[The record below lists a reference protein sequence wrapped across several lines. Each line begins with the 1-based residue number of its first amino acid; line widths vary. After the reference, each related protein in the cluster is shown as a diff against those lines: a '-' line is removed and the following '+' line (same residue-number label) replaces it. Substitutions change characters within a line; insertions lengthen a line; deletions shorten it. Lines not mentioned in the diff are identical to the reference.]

1 MIKNVEKERR
11 LAAKEA
17 VKHISD
23 NQIVGLGT
31 GGTASYAIREI
42 GELVKNGLRIQG
54 IPTSEKTRELAESLN
69 IPLININSVD
79 AIDVTID
86 GADEFDENLV
96 LIKGGGGALLREKIV
111 ASLTKVEIIIVDSL
125 KKVDVL
131 GKFKLPIEIIPF
143 ASSYVLSRIKLLN
156 GSGKIRMAFNAPFIT
171 NQGNHIID
179 ADFGEIKD
187 PVSLA
192 DKLKAITGV
201 VEHGLFINL
210 TSKVIM
216 GNNDS
221 VIVFN
226 KK

>member
-1 MIKNVEKERR
+1 VNKNIEKERE

-17 VKHISD
+17 VKFVRD

-42 GELVKNGLRIQG
+42 GELVKNGLRIRA
-54 IPTSEKTRELAESLN
+54 ISTSDKTRELAESLN
-69 IPLININSVD
+69 IPLVNINSVD
-79 AIDVTID
+79 AIDITID
-86 GADEFDENLV
+86 GADEFDKNLI

-111 ASLTKVEIIIVDSL
+111 ASLTKDEIIIVDSM

-143 ASSYVLSRIKLLN
+143 ASSYVLNQVQLLK
-156 GSGKIRMAFNAPFIT
+156 GSGKIRMADNIPFIT
-171 NQGNHIID
+171 DQGNHIID
-179 ADFGEIKD
+179 ADFGDIND
-187 PVSLA
+187 PVSLS
-192 DKLKAITGV
+192 DKLNSITGV

-210 TSKVIM
+210 ASKVIM
-216 GNNDS
+216 GDDDGV
-221 VIVFN
+221 VIFS

>member
-1 MIKNVEKERR
+1 MTKNIEKERE

-17 VKHISD
+17 VKYIRD

-31 GGTASYAIREI
+31 GGTASYAIRAI
-42 GELVKNGLRIQG
+42 GELVKQGLRIQG
-54 IPTSEKTRELAESLN
+54 IPTSDKTRELAESLN
-69 IPLININSVD
+69 IPLVNINSVN

-111 ASLTKVEIIIVDSL
+111 ASLTKDEIIIVDSL
-125 KKVDVL
+125 KKVAVL
-131 GKFKLPIEIIPF
+131 GKFKLPIEVIPF
-143 ASSYVLSRIKLLN
+143 ASSYVLSQVKLLN
-156 GSGKIRMAFNAPFIT
+156 GAGKIRMAGNATFIT
-171 NQGNHIID
+171 DQGNHIID
-179 ADFGEIKD
+179 ADFGEISD
-187 PVSLA
+187 PTSLS
-192 DKLKAITGV
+192 DKLNGITGV

-216 GNNDS
+216 GNENE
-221 VIVFN
+221 VITFS